1 MLGLKFTYF
10 VLMNGKVCVTLE
22 RDRCQQENL
31 PRVPY
36 HMTFGSVLPG
46 TSGQKRAIPGVSP
59 ADLQDFLSPVF
70 QLTPGQRSTGNFCA
84 VLQPGY
90 GVIIAS
96 KSNIVHKIFGRK

>member
-10 VLMNGKVCVTLE
+10 VLMNGKVCDIRE
-22 RDRCQQENL
+22 GQMPAGES

-36 HMTFGSVLPG
+36 HMTFGSVFPG
-46 TSGQKRAIPGVSP
+46 TSGQKRAIPDVSP

-84 VLQPGY
+84 VLQPGH

-96 KSNIVHKIFGRK
+96 KSNIVHKSCGRK